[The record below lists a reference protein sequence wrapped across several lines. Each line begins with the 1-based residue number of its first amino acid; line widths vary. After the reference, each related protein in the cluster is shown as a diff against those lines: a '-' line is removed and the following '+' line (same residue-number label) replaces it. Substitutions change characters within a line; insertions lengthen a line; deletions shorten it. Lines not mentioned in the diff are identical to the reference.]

1 MIKRGILC
9 IVLFFTIFCC
19 QNTYANNNTYKWI
32 LTPSYDYDDIIN
44 IDLKD
49 DMYPI
54 KYGYTPNNLSITSK
68 SENI

>member
-32 LTPSYDYDDIIN
+32 LTPSYDYDDIIKL
-44 IDLKD
+44 I
-49 DMYPI
+49 
-54 KYGYTPNNLSITSK
+54 
-68 SENI
+68 